1 MHATDLGVGADFVGQ
16 LFVHLIEKMP
26 GANIQHRL
34 NALWHRILAGYE
46 RHSTES
52 RLDNSTLAML
62 KYGKPTS
69 PKLKAHA
76 AEVRGLIPIARDLVE
91 LLLDDADPI
100 DHTVKMAMVSLSAC
114 YDCLSA
120 DHPSPNAFKDHSR
133 RFASLFV
140 ALEQRTTTFGIR
152 PKLHMFQELCEMT
165 VGSRPAAHWTY
176 RDEDFGGSLVA
187 LAKKRGGKQS
197 LKRLAVGHFPN
208 SWRGTRFRGCE
219 QKQATPTPNAGIVE
233 IIPYAGTCSG
243 SSVLG
248 PPFPGFGNIYHAFE
262 NMKQS

>member
-1 MHATDLGVGADFVGQ
+1 LDHWKLIQRLIANGLIINALFGLPFFNAGLIFRIDWMHATDLGVGADFVGQ

-46 RHSTES
+46 RHVTES
-52 RLDNSTLAML
+52 KLDNLTLAML

-187 LAKKRGGKQS
+187 LAKRRGGRTIPK
-197 LKRLAVGHFPN
+197 
-208 SWRGTRFRGCE
+208 TIGCR
-219 QKQATPTPNAGIVE
+219 
-233 IIPYAGTCSG
+233 
-243 SSVLG
+243 VLSKFMARHKL
-248 PPFPGFGNIYHAFE
+248 PWL
-262 NMKQS
+262 